1 VIPHDSDRGHQSAGP
16 PATKPS
22 DDQRKARAERYE
34 ALKAQI
40 EDLDKSCA
48 ETRKIIYDL
57 RRLLRQ

>member
-1 VIPHDSDRGHQSAGP
+1 MENQTAVTNP
-16 PATKPS
+16 PANGKTDPEAA
-22 DDQRKARAERYE
+22 RKARAEKYE
-34 ALKAQI
+34 AIKGQI